1 MQVRKILFLL
11 LGVVMT
17 VHCLSQDIDS
27 VLTLYHDNFQPEK
40 VHLHF
45 DKSIYA
51 KGETLWYKAYLMAG
65 EGKSDYSRN
74 FYVDWYD
81 ENGSLLKHTIQ
92 PVFESSA
99 RGSFEIPA
107 DYTGNRLHLKAYT
120 QWMLNF
126 DTAFLYTQTIRI
138 AQLNNSTVLAPTAAR
153 TTLRFFPEGGDMIAG
168 LRTNL
173 AFMATDQT
181 GKPVAVRG
189 GIFDKKNQLID
200 SFISM
205 HDGMGVLTIEPSLGE
220 QYTCNWIDEMG
231 INHTTALPTLKNY
244 GIALETQQLFNKIK
258 FVVNRTSDATD
269 NFKQLHM
276 VVTQYQK
283 PIYNATINL
292 TSKKSAAAE
301 VNTENLPTGIL
312 QFTVFDANWIPVAER
327 VMFIKNMQYEFF
339 PEVNWV
345 NKRPT
350 KRGKNTVEIFV
361 PDSLL
366 SNLSISIT
374 DAELYADS
382 STNIFSQLLL
392 SEEVKGYIHDP
403 AYYFSSDADSVAV
416 HLDLVMRTHGW
427 RRLKWEDIT
436 KGKLPTFKYQM
447 DSDYLQIKGKII
459 NTGEHAA
466 KRNTSVTMI
475 LQGKDS
481 SKQYFLAPL
490 QPDGS
495 FRQRGIIFFDSAH
508 IYYQLNGG
516 DKKVNELS
524 SVNFQYS
531 LPLIPFA
538 NKIRVTSH
546 NLADYDRQKHD
557 NLFYAAVEKVKKNW
571 DSVVVLKEVTV
582 QSKIKSPI
590 ELLDEKYTTGL
601 FSSKNGYSFDV
612 MTDYSAKGSLDIF
625 HYLQNMVPGMSLS
638 LPILG
643 ANGSSDANSNNV
655 PGINWRDGTPDI
667 FLNEMPSDAQTVMG
681 IQMSE
686 VAYIKVFRPPF
697 MGTTGSGAS
706 GAIVIYTRKAGD
718 INTKAVK
725 GMNNALLTGY
735 SSYKEYYSPDY
746 SFAQPKSPDTRTTLY
761 WNPYVLTDKKNK
773 TFKIDF
779 FNNDVTHQFRLIVE
793 GVNASG
799 KLARVE
805 KIIE

>member
-1 MQVRKILFLL
+1 M
-11 LGVVMT
+11 
-17 VHCLSQDIDS
+17 
-27 VLTLYHDNFQPEK
+27 
-40 VHLHF
+40 
-45 DKSIYA
+45 
-51 KGETLWYKAYLMAG
+51 
-65 EGKSDYSRN
+65 
-74 FYVDWYD
+74 
-81 ENGSLLKHTIQ
+81 
-92 PVFESSA
+92 
-99 RGSFEIPA
+99 
-107 DYTGNRLHLKAYT
+107 
-120 QWMLNF
+120 
-126 DTAFLYTQTIRI
+126 
-138 AQLNNSTVLAPTAAR
+138 
-153 TTLRFFPEGGDMIAG
+153 
-168 LRTNL
+168 
-173 AFMATDQT
+173 
-181 GKPVAVRG
+181 
-189 GIFDKKNQLID
+189 
-200 SFISM
+200 
-205 HDGMGVLTIEPSLGE
+205 
-220 QYTCNWIDEMG
+220 
-231 INHTTALPTLKNY
+231 
-244 GIALETQQLFNKIK
+244 
-258 FVVNRTSDATD
+258 
-269 NFKQLHM
+269 
-276 VVTQYQK
+276 
-283 PIYNATINL
+283 
-292 TSKKSAAAE
+292 
-301 VNTENLPTGIL
+301 
-312 QFTVFDANWIPVAER
+312 
-327 VMFIKNMQYEFF
+327 
-339 PEVNWV
+339 
-345 NKRPT
+345 
-350 KRGKNTVEIFV
+350 
-361 PDSLL
+361 
-366 SNLSISIT
+366 
-374 DAELYADS
+374 
-382 STNIFSQLLL
+382 
-392 SEEVKGYIHDP
+392 
-403 AYYFSSDADSVAV
+403 
-416 HLDLVMRTHGW
+416 
-427 RRLKWEDIT
+427 
-436 KGKLPTFKYQM
+436 
-447 DSDYLQIKGKII
+447 
-459 NTGEHAA
+459 
-466 KRNTSVTMI
+466 
-475 LQGKDS
+475 
-481 SKQYFLAPL
+481 
-490 QPDGS
+490 
-495 FRQRGIIFFDSAH
+495 
-508 IYYQLNGG
+508 
-516 DKKVNELS
+516 S

-612 MTDYSAKGSLDIF
+612 MTDDRAKGSLDIF